1 MSAAKKKND
10 MSLMIDIL
18 RIDKFI
24 PYTAHGVDEVWI
36 FRVVAYLLA
45 QASYGYVDAF

>member
-1 MSAAKKKND
+1 MS
-10 MSLMIDIL
+10 SMIDIL

-36 FRVVAYLLA
+36 LGSSPIF
-45 QASYGYVDAF
+45 

>member
-1 MSAAKKKND
+1 MSAAKKKKD
-10 MSLMIDIL
+10 ISLMIDIL

-36 FRVVAYLLA
+36 FRVVSYLLA
-45 QASYGYVDAF
+45 QAPYGYVDTF